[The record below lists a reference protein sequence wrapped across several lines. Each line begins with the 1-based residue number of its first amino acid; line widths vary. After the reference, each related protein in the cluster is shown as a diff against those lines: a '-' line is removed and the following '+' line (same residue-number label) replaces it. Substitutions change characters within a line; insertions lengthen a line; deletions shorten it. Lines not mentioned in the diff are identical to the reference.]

1 MAPVE
6 YGINMQI
13 VIRRPQLPSYT
24 FNGKA
29 LIWALTAVPYVRM
42 LRICEW
48 LSYEEWWAEWWAD
61 HWPHEQMHTNRWVAR
76 GWIRL
81 PAHMTVAEYLVWHND
96 GLPTDTV
103 FSHYGFVEED

>member
-1 MAPVE
+1 MVPVE

-13 VIRRPQLPSYT
+13 EIQRPQLPEYT

-29 LIWALTAVPYVRM
+29 LKWASTAVPYKRL
-42 LRICEW
+42 LRVCKW
-48 LSYEEWWAEWWAD
+48 LSNAEWVAD
-61 HWPHEQMHTNRWVAR
+61 HWPPEHLHSCRWVSR

-81 PAHMTVAEYLVWHND
+81 PAHTTVAEYLVWHND